1 MTQEEI
7 QRRIGYLLGQI
18 DALQKDS
25 ASLKKNIDELEEG
38 GADASSLI
46 GKWESML
53 SDCFSLVKSNLA
65 KVNPNSGFN
74 LYYLEQ
80 INAILSGKEA
90 TEIGDCLSAIKSDST
105 KKIGEFE
112 EKVKSNNVRIQQFQ
126 NEISELRAMQLVE
139 VE

>member
-1 MTQEEI
+1 MTSEMI
-7 QRRIGYLLGQI
+7 QQKIGYLLGRI
-18 DALQKDS
+18 DALQQDN
-25 ASLKKNIDELEEG
+25 ATLKKNIDELEEG
-38 GADASSLI
+38 GADASSLV

-53 SDCFSLVKSNLA
+53 SDCFSLVKSNLS
-65 KVNPNSGFN
+65 KVDPHSGFN
-74 LYYLEQ
+74 TYYLER

-90 TEIGDCLSAIKSDST
+90 TEISDCLNAIKSDST

-112 EKVKSNNVRIQQFQ
+112 EKVRSNNVRIQQFQ